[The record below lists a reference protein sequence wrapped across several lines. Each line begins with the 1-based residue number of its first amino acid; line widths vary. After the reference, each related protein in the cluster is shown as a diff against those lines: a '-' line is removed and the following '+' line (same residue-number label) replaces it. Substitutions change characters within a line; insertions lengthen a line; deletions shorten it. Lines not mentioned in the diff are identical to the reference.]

1 MGTNRV
7 VKRGA
12 SLFALALL
20 LVTGCGDAS
29 GDEAALGTLQGD
41 HAVRVSSRERVDVEL
56 TPTAPIK
63 LGKNTIVVS
72 FPDNAHAELVS
83 ASALMPAHGHGSPA
97 PAIERADGGDREAA
111 SSDSEDPGVSPEF
124 VIRDLVLYMSG
135 RWELRLGL
143 RVDARDDEVIV
154 AVDVP

>member
-1 MGTNRV
+1 MAA
-7 VKRGA
+7 KRAAGV
-12 SLFALALL
+12 FALALL
-20 LVTGCGDAS
+20 LATACGDATS
-29 GDEAALGTLQGD
+29 DEATLGTLQNDGP
-41 HAVRVSSRERVDVEL
+41 VRVSSQARVDVEL
-56 TPTAPIK
+56 RPTAPIK
-63 LGKNTIVVS
+63 LGKNTVVVR
-72 FPDNAHAELVS
+72 FPANAHVELAS

-97 PAIERADGGDREAA
+97 PKIERGDE
-111 SSDSEDPGVSPEF
+111 GEF